1 MKIFAMSD
9 IHGNVDTF
17 KRNLDLIDLND
28 EENKLILLGDYLSRF
43 NYEDISVIKMII
55 DLQNKYKDR
64 VIALM
69 GNHELYLL
77 DDYKNNNLNI
87 NDEIIDWITNLPY
100 YYETKD
106 QIYVHAGVDE
116 EVGEYWKV
124 VDNDSYFC
132 NKYPYSIGTFYKD
145 IIAGHISAVE
155 IALNENEYIE
165 SGDIYYDGKS
175 HYYIDGDTEHTNLI
189 PMLMYD
195 CKIKKYQ
202 VINKNSFFK

>member
-1 MKIFAMSD
+1 MNIFAMSD
-9 IHGNVDTF
+9 IHGNVDAF
-17 KRNLDLIDLND
+17 KRNLDLIDLNNED
-28 EENKLILLGDYLSRF
+28 NKLILLGDYLSRY
-43 NYEDISVIKMII
+43 NYEDVRVIKMII

-77 DDYKNNNLNI
+77 DDYKYNNLNI
-87 NDEIIDWITNLPY
+87 NDEIIDWINNLPY

-132 NKYPYSIGTFYKD
+132 NKYPYSIGTFHKD
-145 IIAGHISAVE
+145 IIAGHISALE
-155 IALNENEYIE
+155 IASIENECIE
-165 SGDIYYDGKS
+165 NGDIYYDGKS

-202 VINKNSFFK
+202 VINKN